1 MQQFTVPQFIER
13 ESKIFGPLT
22 FTQFIYIG
30 TGGVLRLTLYFSLA
44 KTRFLLFL
52 LIAAAIMSLAGALA
66 FLKIGGRSLPTVL
79 KNILFFSIGPKIY
92 LWRRKNIPP
101 RMIRKTESRTEPAD
115 TEPSTL
121 KFAEK
126 SRLKNLSNS
135 LETKK

>member
-1 MQQFTVPQFIER
+1 MQFTVPQFIER

-30 TGGVLRLTLYFSLA
+30 SGGAVCLVLYFIYA
-44 KTRFLLFL
+44 KNNLPLFL
-52 LIAAAIMSLAGALA
+52 ALTIVIMSLASSLA
-66 FLKIGGRSLPTVL
+66 FLKFAGRSLPTLL
-79 KNILFFSIGPKIY
+79 KNFLFFSIGQKMY

-101 RMIRKTESRTEPAD
+101 RMIRKTESAPEEESA
-115 TEPSTL
+115 EPSTL

-126 SRLKNLSNS
+126 SQLKNLSNI